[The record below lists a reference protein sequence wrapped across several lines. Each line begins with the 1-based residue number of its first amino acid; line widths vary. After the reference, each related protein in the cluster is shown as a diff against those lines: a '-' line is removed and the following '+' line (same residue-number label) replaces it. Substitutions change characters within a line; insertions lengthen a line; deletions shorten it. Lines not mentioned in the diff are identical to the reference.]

1 MNETDHLERKLLAE
15 SIGQWQREQADSM
28 PSAGGRL

>member
-1 MNETDHLERKLLAE
+1 MDETGHLERKLLTE
-15 SIGQWQREQADSM
+15 SISRWHKEQSDSM